1 MSRNQSSPLALW
13 TVLLACLLLTVVPLP
28 DLLHPLRPPWLTM
41 AVIYWAMMW
50 PRLCGVGTAF
60 VIGLLLDVLQGS
72 LLGQHA
78 LALSLVCFITL
89 KLHLQIRIFPLWQM
103 TMTVFALLAI
113 DTFIVFWVDG
123 IVDVPTQG
131 LARWTQILVGAVLWP
146 PVMAIFDRIR
156 LRSENRRK
164 AFA

>member
-1 MSRNQSSPLALW
+1 MSRNPSSPFTLW
-13 TVLLACLLLTVVPLP
+13 AVLTACLVLTTVPVP
-28 DLLHPLRPPWLTM
+28 DFLHALRPPLLTM

-50 PRLCGVGTAF
+50 PRLCGIGTAF
-60 VIGLLLDVLQGS
+60 VIGLVLDVLQGT

-89 KLHLQIRIFPLWQM
+89 KLHLQIRIFPLWQL
-103 TMTVFALLAI
+103 TATVFALLFMDA
-113 DTFIVFWVDG
+113 FLVFWVDG
-123 IVDVPTQG
+123 IVDAPTQG
-131 LARWTQILVGAVLWP
+131 LSRWAHVLAGAVLWP

-156 LRSENRRK
+156 QRSENRRK